1 MANTPSVGIGTIDAR
16 DDQNRGGRPTT
27 LPVAPAAAGE
37 ATEVAAVIAEAFL
50 HDPTWSWAFPD
61 PAARR
66 RWWQVCTVGALRYP
80 WVIRSGGFETVSVWI
95 PPDGTEFSPA
105 QEEQLPDL
113 LRELVGART
122 AEVTELLN
130 RFAEAH
136 PRHTPH
142 YYLSLLAT
150 ADAHRGRGLGIALLR
165 ENLARIDLEGL
176 PAYLESSNP
185 ANNPRYQAL
194 GFVPVTSFRAPG
206 DGPVVTGMWRD
217 SQGAPAVGP
226 G

>member
-1 MANTPSVGIGTIDAR
+1 MVSISSAAIGTIDAR
-16 DDQNRGGRPTT
+16 NGPDRCGGSTT
-27 LPVAPAAAGE
+27 LPVAPAAASD
-37 ATEVAAVIAEAFL
+37 ATAVTAVIAEAFL

-61 PAARR
+61 PEARR
-66 RWWQVCTVGALRYP
+66 RWWQVCTEGALRYP
-80 WVIRSGGFETVSVWI
+80 WVLRTAGFEAVSVWI
-95 PPDGTEFSPA
+95 PPDGTEFAPT

-122 AEVTELLN
+122 ADVMELLN

-206 DGPVVTGMWRD
+206 DGPVVTGMWRA
-217 SQGAPAVGP
+217 SPSTPAADP
-226 G
+226 S

>member
-1 MANTPSVGIGTIDAR
+1 MANTPSVGIGSIRAR
-16 DDQNRGGRPTT
+16 DGQNRGGRPTT

-37 ATEVAAVIAEAFL
+37 ATEVSAVIAEAFR

-66 RWWQVCTVGALRYP
+66 RWWQVCTEGALRYP
-80 WVIRSGGFETVSVWI
+80 WVLRTDGFETVSVWI
-95 PPDGTEFSPA
+95 PPGGTEFSA
-105 QEEQLPDL
+105 EQEARLPDL
-113 LRELVGART
+113 LRELAGTRA
-122 AEVTELLN
+122 AEVMELLN

-165 ENLARIDLEGL
+165 ENLARIDLKGL
-176 PAYLESSNP
+176 PSYLESSNP
-185 ANNPRYQAL
+185 ANNPRYEAL

-206 DGPVVTGMWRD
+206 DGPVVTGMWREGRT
-217 SQGAPAVGP
+217 GAG
-226 G
+226 